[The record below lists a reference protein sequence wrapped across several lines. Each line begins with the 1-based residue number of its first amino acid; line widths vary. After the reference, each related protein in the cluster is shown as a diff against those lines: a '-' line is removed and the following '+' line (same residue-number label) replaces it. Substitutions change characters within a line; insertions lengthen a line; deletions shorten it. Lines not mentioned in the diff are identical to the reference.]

1 MPANSLNPPGVD
13 FPPDPELHELYE
25 EDNVVYMWTSD
36 RWIVWNG
43 SAGVSQAY
51 VDDQIANL
59 QHDIQRDYVTTSDA
73 NKTYLK
79 DGNTTS
85 KLMINRTA
93 GGSIDSMKVTA
104 ITGGAT
110 VWRFD
115 CKAGKDGPVIYKTEG
130 SASHRFIGKVD
141 VERLGQEKQGFCIKG
156 RKSNG
161 EEGELF
167 WAYHNSGNAPDAIN
181 YTGKMDSA
189 NNIVTKGY
197 IDSLLTS
204 RIAALEE
211 RIRKLEGK
219 E

>member
-1 MPANSLNPPGVD
+1 MSVNPNEQLLSIEAAQIGAAALRKANAA
-13 FPPDPELHELYE
+13 
-25 EDNVVYMWTSD
+25 
-36 RWIVWNG
+36 G
-43 SAGVSQAY
+43 SKDY
-51 VDDQIANL
+51 VDEQVAEL
-59 QHDIQRDYVTTSDA
+59 KHDIERDYLTVSDA

-79 DGNTTS
+79 DGSTTNA
-85 KLMINRTA
+85 LMINRTA
-93 GGSIDSMKVTA
+93 GGKIDSMKVTA

-110 VWRFD
+110 IWRLD

-156 RKSNG
+156 RRSNG

-167 WAYHNSGNAPDAIN
+167 WAYHNSGNVPDAIN
-181 YTGKMDSA
+181 YAGKMDSS

-197 IDSLLTS
+197 VDSVLKS
-204 RIAALEE
+204 RIAVLEE
-211 RIRKLEGK
+211 RLRKLEGK